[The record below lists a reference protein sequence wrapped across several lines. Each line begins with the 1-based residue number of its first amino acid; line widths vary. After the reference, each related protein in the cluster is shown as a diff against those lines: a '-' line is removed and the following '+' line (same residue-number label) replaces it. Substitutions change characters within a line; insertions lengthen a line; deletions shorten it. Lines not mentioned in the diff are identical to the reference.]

1 MKVNKKVSTIF
12 SSFTDFMHRNFTVKL
27 ACFFLALILYVFVAF
42 SEQAEKTF
50 VKKLRID
57 NLRDDLIISNSI
69 PENIKVIIRDKKKVI
84 NKLSEDDFTV
94 SINLDSITLDSI
106 TEDNGSGKTVKVEYN
121 IPKIMASFFSS
132 ITVIPESLTVNVEA
146 IKEKAVRLSVPTAGV
161 LRPGY
166 YIKER
171 RINPVDVRIYGPE
184 SIINSIKVVETE
196 RVDIS
201 DEFESFERH
210 VRINSLDPKVKLQGM
225 QSDTATVYFVLAK
238 RQGNK
243 TISIE
248 RVYLTDLDKKFS
260 GKVTNTPVSLTLVGS
275 EAAIAELNGEDIV
288 IGVDCSNVVVPGNY
302 SYKKVDIVLPGG
314 ISVSSMNPQVIDV
327 TVTERSEEKS
337 QSKEEQ
343 TEEAEETEELEEET
357 EEEAPIVDE

>member
-1 MKVNKKVSTIF
+1 MKKNKKVGNIF
-12 SSFTDFMHRNFTVKL
+12 SFFTEFMRRNFTVKL

-42 SEQAEKTF
+42 SEQTEKTF
-50 VKKLRID
+50 VKKLQIE

-69 PENIKVIIRDKKKVI
+69 PENIKVIVRDKKKVI
-84 NKLSEDDFTV
+84 NKLSEDDFNV
-94 SINLDSITLDSI
+94 YINLDSITKDVSSEKI
-106 TEDNGSGKTVKVEYN
+106 AKVEYN
-121 IPKIMASFFSS
+121 IPQTMASFFSS
-132 ITVIPESLTVNVEA
+132 ITVIPESFAVNVEA
-146 IKEKAVRLSVPTAGV
+146 IKEKSVRLSVPTAGV

-171 RINPVDVRIYGPE
+171 RIEPVDVRIYGPE

-210 VRINSLDPKVKLQGM
+210 VRINSLDPKVRLQGM
-225 QSDTATVYFVLAK
+225 QSNNATVYFVLAK
-238 RQGNK
+238 KQGNK

-248 RVYLTDLDKKFS
+248 RVYLTDLNKKFS
-260 GKVTNTPVSLTLVGS
+260 GRVTNTPVSLTLVGS
-275 EAAIAELNGEDIV
+275 EAAIAELNDSDVV

-314 ISVSSMNPQVIDV
+314 ISVSSMNPQIIDI
-327 TVTERSEEKS
+327 TVTER
-337 QSKEEQ
+337 
-343 TEEAEETEELEEET
+343 LEENSQPKEKPAEDVERA
-357 EEEAPIVDE
+357 EEEAPIVTE

>member
-1 MKVNKKVSTIF
+1 MKMNKKVSNIF
-12 SSFTDFMHRNFTVKL
+12 SSFTELVRRNFTVKL

-50 VKKLRID
+50 VKKLQID
-57 NLRDDLIISNSI
+57 GLRDDLIISNSI
-69 PENIKVIIRDKKKVI
+69 PENIKVIVKDKKKVI
-84 NKLSEDDFTV
+84 NKLSEDDFNV
-94 SINLDSITLDSI
+94 HINLDSIT
-106 TEDNGSGKTVKVEYN
+106 EDIGSGKTVKVEYN

-132 ITVIPESLTVNVEA
+132 ITVIPETLTVNVEA
-146 IKEKAVRLSVPTAGV
+146 IKEKSVRLSVPTAGV

-171 RINPVDVRIYGPE
+171 RIKPTDVRIYGPE

-210 VRINSLDPKVKLQGM
+210 VRINSPDPKVRLQGT
-225 QSDTATVYFVLAK
+225 QSDNATVYFVLAK
-238 RQGNK
+238 KQGNK

-260 GKVTNTPVSLTLVGS
+260 GRVTNTPVSLTLVGS
-275 EAAIAELNGEDIV
+275 EAAIAELNDDDVV

-314 ISVSSMNPQVIDV
+314 ISVSSMNPQIIDI
-327 TVTERSEEKS
+327 TVTER
-337 QSKEEQ
+337 
-343 TEEAEETEELEEET
+343 AEETSFQAEENSFPKEEMVQ
-357 EEEAPIVDE
+357 EEAPTVTE

>member
-1 MKVNKKVSTIF
+1 MKMNKKVSTIF
-12 SSFTDFMHRNFTVKL
+12 SSFTEFVFRNFTVKL

-84 NKLSEDDFTV
+84 NKLSEDDFNV
-94 SINLDSITLDSI
+94 YINLDSIT
-106 TEDNGSGKTVKVEYN
+106 EDISSERTVKVEYN

-132 ITVIPESLTVNVEA
+132 VTVIPESFAVNVEA
-146 IKEKAVRLSVPTAGV
+146 IKEKSVRLSVPTAGV

-171 RINPVDVRIYGPE
+171 RIEPVDVRIYGPE

-225 QSDTATVYFVLAK
+225 QSDNATVYFVLAK
-238 RQGNK
+238 KQGNK

-248 RVYLTDLDKKFS
+248 RVYLTDLNKKFS
-260 GKVTNTPVSLTLVGS
+260 GRVTNTPVSLTLVGS
-275 EAAIAELNGEDIV
+275 ETAIAGLNDNDVV

-314 ISVSSMNPQVIDV
+314 ISVSSMNPQIIDI
-327 TVTERSEEKS
+327 TVTERLEENS
-337 QSKEEQ
+337 LPKEEQ
-343 TEEAEETEELEEET
+343 AEEVEIVEEEK
-357 EEEAPIVDE
+357 EAPIVTE

>member
-1 MKVNKKVSTIF
+1 MKMNKKVGDIF
-12 SSFTDFMHRNFTVKL
+12 SFFTEHIQRNFSVKL
-27 ACFFLALILYVFVAF
+27 ICFFLALILYVFVAF
-42 SEQAEKTF
+42 SEQTEKTF
-50 VKKLRID
+50 VKKLQI
-57 NLRDDLIISNSI
+57 NGLSENLIISNSL
-69 PENIKVIIRDKKKVI
+69 PENIKIIVKDKKKVI
-84 NKLSEDDFTV
+84 NKLSEDDFNV
-94 SINLDSITLDSI
+94 HINLESI
-106 TEDNGSGKTVKVEYN
+106 TESNGNEKTVKVEYN

-132 ITVIPESLTVNVEA
+132 VTVIPESLAINVEA
-146 IKEKAVRLSVPTAGV
+146 VKEKTVRLSVPTAGV

-171 RINPVDVRIYGPE
+171 KIKPTDVRIYGPE

-210 VRINSLDPKVKLQGM
+210 IRINSPSPKVKLQGM

-238 RQGNK
+238 KQGNK
-243 TISIE
+243 TISVE

-275 EAAIAELNGEDIV
+275 EAAIAELKESDIV
-288 IGVDCSNVVVPGNY
+288 MGVDCSNVVVPGNY

-314 ISVSSMNPQVIDV
+314 ISVSSMNPQMIDI
-327 TVTERSEEKS
+327 TVTERVEEISQSEEVKV
-337 QSKEEQ
+337 EETQ
-343 TEEAEETEELEEET
+343 PEDEAATVTEE
-357 EEEAPIVDE
+357 

>member
-1 MKVNKKVSTIF
+1 MKMNKKVDNVF
-12 SSFTDFMHRNFTVKL
+12 SSLTTVIKRNFVVKL
-27 ACFFLALILYVFVAF
+27 VCFFLALVLYVFVSF

-50 VKKLRID
+50 VKKLQVEGLSE
-57 NLRDDLIISNSI
+57 NLIISNSI
-69 PENIKVIIRDKKKVI
+69 PENIKIIVKDKKKVI
-84 NKLSEDDFTV
+84 NKLSEDDFYV
-94 SINLDSITLDSI
+94 HINLDSMTNDIGN
-106 TEDNGSGKTVKVEYN
+106 EKTVKVEYN

-132 ITVIPESLTVNVEA
+132 VTVIPESLVVNVEA
-146 IKEKAVRLSVPTAGV
+146 IKEKAVRVSVPTAGV

-171 RINPVDVRIYGPE
+171 KIKPTDVRICGPE

-210 VRINSLDPKVKLQGM
+210 VRINSPDPKVKFQGLQNN
-225 QSDTATVYFVLAK
+225 TATVYFVLAK
-238 RQGNK
+238 KQGNK

-260 GKVTNTPVSLTLVGS
+260 GKVTNTPISLTLVGS
-275 EAAIAELNGEDIV
+275 ETTIAELKESDIV

-314 ISVSSMNPQVIDV
+314 ISVSSMSPQMIDI
-327 TVTERSEEKS
+327 TVTERVEENS
-337 QSKEEQ
+337 QPE
-343 TEEAEETEELEEET
+343 TVEAEVKAEAEVEMEVEVEEEV
-357 EEEAPIVDE
+357 PIVTE